1 MFDAK
6 EFGMR
11 LMEARTMRDMNQP
24 QLAKAADLSIQ
35 AVSYLESG
43 QRVPMVDNVV
53 RLADALNVDIEWLCC
68 VQDVPRRAEAMQ
80 C

>member
-24 QLAKAADLSIQ
+24 QLAKAADLSTQ

-53 RLADALNVDIEWLCC
+53 KLAAALNVDIEWLCC
-68 VQDVPRRAEAMQ
+68 VQDVPKRTV
-80 C
+80 CIDW